1 MSKGLIAKKIAVGF
15 GIAVIFPM
23 LMHYGARTL
32 HAPPDWDDY
41 HTVQRPFNPN
51 MTPEE
56 REQDEAERQAER
68 KKYRQAEKDFQKVL
82 FAVTVPAGL
91 AAIIAGAII
100 PVAAIGAGLIFGGI
114 FSLIDGYVHFWSEL
128 PDFMRFFSL
137 LGGFA
142 VLLFVGFK
150 KIKND

>member
-1 MSKGLIAKKIAVGF
+1 MSKGLLAKKIAVGF

-32 HAPPDWDDY
+32 HAPPDWKDY
-41 HTVQRPFNPN
+41 ARPMYPSKYEA
-51 MTPEE
+51 MTAEERAQYEAEEQALQEKHRKEE
-56 REQDEAERQAER
+56 RE
-68 KKYRQAEKDFQKVL
+68 FQKVL

-91 AAIIAGAII
+91 IAIIAGAVIT
-100 PVAAIGAGLIFGGI
+100 VSAIGTGLIFGGI
-114 FSLIDGYVHFWSEL
+114 FSLIDGYINFWGEL
-128 PDFMRFFSL
+128 PDILRFISL

-150 KIKND
+150 KIRN